1 MSARGLSFLRLWL
14 ACACAVQ
21 TWPCAA
27 RELQVTET
35 ADTAEPWSAEAGRLV
50 RQAAAPGA
58 GLRVEVEVGRLD
70 ARLKLA
76 PCDKV
81 QTYLPPGFTAW
92 GKTRVG
98 LRCLQGTTKWNV
110 YLPITVKVFGTA
122 LVAAG
127 SLPAGA
133 MLAAHDLQQAE
144 VDLAAE
150 RSNAV
155 TQPADAIGRMLA
167 RAVGPGESLR
177 AADLRAR
184 QWFAAGETVS
194 VVAVGT
200 GFAVHGEGQA
210 MTHGL
215 DGAAV
220 RVRVDNG
227 RILTGTAVGERRVE
241 IKL

>member
-1 MSARGLSFLRLWL
+1 MSRCPLPLARALLGF
-14 ACACAVQ
+14 ACIAS
-21 TWPCAA
+21 AA
-27 RELQVTET
+27 PGAAQSEAPV
-35 ADTAEPWSAEAGRLV
+35 EPWVAEAGALARK
-50 RQAAAPGA
+50 AAAPVA

-70 ARLKLA
+70 PRLKLA

-110 YLPITVKVFGTA
+110 YLPITVKVFGRA
-122 LVAAG
+122 LVAAAA
-127 SLPAGA
+127 LPAGA
-133 MLAAHDLQQAE
+133 TLAARDLHEAE

-155 TQPADAIGRMLA
+155 TLPADAVGRNLA
-167 RAVGPGESLR
+167 RAMAPGESLR

-184 QWFAAGETVS
+184 QWFGAGDTVQ
-194 VVAVGT
+194 VIAVGP

-210 MTHGL
+210 VTPGL

-220 RVRVDNG
+220 RVRVENG
-227 RILTGTAVGERRVE
+227 RIVTGTAVGERRVE

>member
-1 MSARGLSFLRLWL
+1 MSIRPFALALARALQVL
-14 ACACAVQ
+14 ACAAGIAFG
-21 TWPCAA
+21 WAGAA
-27 RELQVTET
+27 SAE
-35 ADTAEPWSAEAGRLV
+35 APAEPWTAEAGALARK
-50 RQAAAPGA
+50 AAGPATDV
-58 GLRVEVEVGRLD
+58 RVEVEVGRLD
-70 ARLKLA
+70 PRLKLA

-110 YLPITVKVFGTA
+110 YLPITVKVYGRA
-122 LVAAG
+122 LVAVAA
-127 SLPAGA
+127 LPAGA
-133 MLAAHDLQQAE
+133 TLAAHDLQEAE

-155 TQPADAIGRMLA
+155 RLPAEALGRNLA
-167 RAVGPGESLR
+167 RALAPGESLR

-184 QWFAAGETVS
+184 QWFGAGETVQ
-194 VVAVGT
+194 VVAVGP

-210 MTHGL
+210 VTPGL

-227 RILTGTAVGERRVE
+227 RIVTGTAVGERRVE

>member
-1 MSARGLSFLRLWL
+1 MSLRPVAIARLLLAF
-14 ACACAVQ
+14 ACALL
-21 TWPCAA
+21 A
-27 RELQVTET
+27 RPVDATATE
-35 ADTAEPWSAEAGRLV
+35 ADEPWAAEAGALV
-50 RQAAAPGA
+50 RQATTPAA
-58 GLRVEVEVGRLD
+58 GLRVAVEVGRLD

-98 LRCLQGTTKWNV
+98 LRCVQGATKWNV
-110 YLPITVKVFGTA
+110 YLPITVKVFGRA
-122 LVAAG
+122 LVAANAM
-127 SLPAGA
+127 PAGTT
-133 MLAAHDLQQAE
+133 LAAKDLQEAE
-144 VDLAAE
+144 IDLAAD

-155 TQPADAIGRMLA
+155 TQPTEAVGRQLA
-167 RAVGPGESLR
+167 RALTPGESLR

-184 QWFAAGETVS
+184 QWFAAGDTVR
-194 VVAVGT
+194 VIAVGA

-210 MTHGL
+210 VSPGL
-215 DGAAV
+215 DGASV

-227 RILTGTAVGERRVE
+227 RIVTGTAVGDRRVE

>member
-1 MSARGLSFLRLWL
+1 MSPRHFIAARLMP
-14 ACACAVQ
+14 ACAF
-21 TWPCAA
+21 AA
-27 RELQVTET
+27 LSLPAAASPTE
-35 ADTAEPWSAEAGRLV
+35 AAEPWQVEAGALV
-50 RQAAAPGA
+50 RKAATPAGSA
-58 GLRVEVEVGRLD
+58 TGLRVEVEVGRLD

-98 LRCLQGTTKWNV
+98 LRCLQGPTKWNV
-110 YLPITVKVFGTA
+110 YLPITVKVFGRA
-122 LVAAG
+122 LVASSA
-127 SLPAGA
+127 LPAGA
-133 MLAAHDLQQAE
+133 ALAAGDLHEAE

-155 TQPADAIGRMLA
+155 IQPSEALGRHLA
-167 RAVGPGESLR
+167 RALTPGESLR

-210 MTHGL
+210 VTPGL

-220 RVRVDNG
+220 RVRVENG
-227 RILTGTAVGERRVE
+227 RIVTGTAVGERRVE

>member
-1 MSARGLSFLRLWL
+1 MSLHPLALVRALLAL
-14 ACACAVQ
+14 ACVALAVPAPAQ
-21 TWPCAA
+21 TEPA
-27 RELQVTET
+27 
-35 ADTAEPWSAEAGRLV
+35 AEPWAAEAGALARK
-50 RQAAAPGA
+50 AAVPTA
-58 GLRVEVEVGRLD
+58 GVRVEVEVGRLD
-70 ARLKLA
+70 PRLKLA

-98 LRCLQGTTKWNV
+98 LRCVQGATKWNV
-110 YLPITVKVFGTA
+110 YLPITVKVFGRA
-122 LVAAG
+122 LVAA
-127 SLPAGA
+127 SALPAGA
-133 MLAAHDLQQAE
+133 TLAAHDLHEAE

-155 TQPADAIGRMLA
+155 RLTSEALGRNLA
-167 RAVGPGESLR
+167 RALAPGESLR

-184 QWFAAGETVS
+184 QWFGAGETVQ
-194 VVAVGT
+194 VIAVGP

-210 MTHGL
+210 VTPGL

-220 RVRVDNG
+220 RVRVENG
-227 RILTGTAVGERRVE
+227 RIVTGTAVGERRVE